1 MTGSQNRWHLGEIF
15 LQSEDNQQRDTKS
28 ATSDTQHSPSPQL
41 RLGGQFSVIGPAEPI
56 QASLGEEVELPC
68 YLSPPQSAQHMEVVW
83 LQSTRVVHLYQGGDD
98 HFGDQAP
105 NYQGRTELVR
115 DDITNGNVTLKIRN
129 VKFLD
134 AGKYNCLFEDGFHQE
149 EANVELKVLGK
160 ETQIPPLPPTYFLI
174 LIVLCVVMYLI
185 FVICML
191 LFQVYFYRLR
201 PWIGAINGILI
212 QLTTF
217 EIEMCLFYLWSR
229 HRCRGFFFDE
239 TSFWKEWKFALA
251 SFLLIITKNI
261 PFTLQI
267 KYYYQQKCHHSTKS
281 DSRDDNKG
289 TRWKFGEHCCIKIW
303 ITQNGRPSNGK

>member
-1 MTGSQNRWHLGEIF
+1 MEIPNLSGSF
-15 LQSEDNQQRDTKS
+15 LSNFVIAFILLLKKPIL
-28 ATSDTQHSPSPQL
+28 TS
-41 RLGGQFSVIGPAEPI
+41 GQFSVIGPAEPI

-191 LFQVYFYRLR
+191 LFQ
-201 PWIGAINGILI
+201 
-212 QLTTF
+212 
-217 EIEMCLFYLWSR
+217 
-229 HRCRGFFFDE
+229 GFFFDE